1 MKSTLLRTC
10 LATLLFASGPVLADP
25 LPALDRASVGVGV
38 FSNRLNIDGRID
50 GSADVQGSQRDF
62 DETLRFGNRREIS
75 LYEASFLV
83 GERHQIDLRRYSDE
97 RIRTVELD
105 ERLSFNGEVFPI
117 QASLRGNVEFSVDEF
132 AYGYWLREQTRT
144 PIGLQLGVLRLE
156 GRLGLRGRIEIEDV
170 GEAEGGSEVREHVY
184 APLVGLNTRHL
195 LGERWRLFGEAR
207 WIRLHIGGVRGNALS
222 ARAGIEYFPW
232 ENLGLALQYGG
243 SRIAAEQSKDDLAGE
258 LEVGFAGPQMLLRLR
273 F

>member
-1 MKSTLLRTC
+1 MNSPFFCAPLAALLLC
-10 LATLLFASGPVLADP
+10 SGPAFADA
-25 LPALDRASVGVGV
+25 LPALDRASVAVGV

-50 GSADVQGSQRDF
+50 GSADFQGSQRDF

-75 LYEASFLV
+75 LYEASFLL
-83 GERHQIDLRRYSDE
+83 GDRHQIDLRRYSDE
-97 RIRTVELD
+97 RIRTVELN
-105 ERLSFNGEVFPI
+105 ESLSFNGEVFPV
-117 QASLRGNVEFSVDEF
+117 QASLRGNVAFSVDEF
-132 AYGYWLREQTRT
+132 AYGYWFREQTRS
-144 PIGLQLGVLRLE
+144 PVGLQLGVLRLE
-156 GRLGLRGRIEIEDV
+156 GRLGLRGRIQIDDV

-184 APLVGLNTRHL
+184 APLIGLNSRHS

-207 WIRLHIGGVRGNALS
+207 WIRLHIGGVRGDALS
-222 ARAGIEYFPW
+222 ARVGIEYFPW
-232 ENLGLALQYGG
+232 ENVGLALQYGG